1 MVHWRTRSEML
12 YWQFAYVVFRKYT
25 KLFKIKQVDQV
36 LMTVSLKEWDTF
48 LHLDFHDCSDKGPR
62 ALIILGKKTYVVF
75 FHKQRQ
81 WIIEMKFVWSKNLS
95 TKFQTCNNCCL
106 SDL

>member
-1 MVHWRTRSEML
+1 MVHWCTRSEML

-48 LHLDFHDCSDKGPR
+48 LHLDFHDCSDKGPG
-62 ALIILGKKTYVVF
+62 INNIGKKDIRGVF
-75 FHKQRQ
+75 SQ
-81 WIIEMKFVWSKNLS
+81 
-95 TKFQTCNNCCL
+95 TKAMSMNNWNEICMI
-106 SDL
+106 